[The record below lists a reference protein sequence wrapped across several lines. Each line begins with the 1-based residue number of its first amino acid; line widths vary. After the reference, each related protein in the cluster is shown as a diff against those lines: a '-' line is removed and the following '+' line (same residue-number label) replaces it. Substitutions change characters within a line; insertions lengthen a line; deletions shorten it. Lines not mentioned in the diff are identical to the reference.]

1 MALSGGANTQILL
14 TQAAPVRSPLTWR
27 LAGDT
32 GQYAQ
37 YTSCQLLSMTLYFSE
52 SNQVEVS
59 QNAADDDS
67 PLDCSPECPQE
78 EYVYDYQ
85 YADSSHGDHNSEK
98 AEDISAN
105 EVDGV
110 HVYDYQYAD
119 SGVVDNQ
126 IQHDPGQESAGCAQE
141 EQGGDGGL
149 VCPGGD
155 LDTCVNVCPGE
166 FGARLFGFCVES
178 CGKRCP

>member
-1 MALSGGANTQILL
+1 
-14 TQAAPVRSPLTWR
+14 
-27 LAGDT
+27 
-32 GQYAQ
+32 
-37 YTSCQLLSMTLYFSE
+37 MTLYFSE

-59 QNAADDDS
+59 QNAADDNS
-67 PLDCSPECPQE
+67 PLDCSPECTQE

-85 YADSSHGDHNSEK
+85 YADSGIGDQFLPDLHSL
-98 AEDISAN
+98 
-105 EVDGV
+105 
-110 HVYDYQYAD
+110 DY
-119 SGVVDNQ
+119 NQ
-126 IQHDPGQESAGCAQE
+126 IQQDPVQESAGYAQE